1 MLETK
6 HLKCQIKDLGFIEYG
21 QAYEIQKQCVDEILK
36 GGPQTL
42 LFCEHPTVLTMGR
55 MSHEENILWPKEWLE
70 ANSIKVHYI
79 DRGGDI
85 TLHSPG
91 QLVVYPIFNLLNY
104 EKDLHAYLHKLE
116 KVAIDLLGDFGIL
129 ANRFSEKTGVWVE
142 DKKIASIGIGVRKW
156 VSFHGLGIN
165 VNTDLNLFSAIRPC
179 GLDVHMTSLAQIK
192 GNPID
197 MDIVKKKI
205 MEHFS
210 MHFYLDVI

>member
-91 QLVVYPIFNLLNY
+91 NWSFI
-104 EKDLHAYLHKLE
+104 
-116 KVAIDLLGDFGIL
+116 
-129 ANRFSEKTGVWVE
+129 RFLIYSIM
-142 DKKIASIGIGVRKW
+142 KKIYMPI
-156 VSFHGLGIN
+156 
-165 VNTDLNLFSAIRPC
+165 C
-179 GLDVHMTSLAQIK
+179 TS
-192 GNPID
+192 
-197 MDIVKKKI
+197 
-205 MEHFS
+205 
-210 MHFYLDVI
+210 

>member
-1 MLETK
+1 M
-6 HLKCQIKDLGFIEYG
+6 
-21 QAYEIQKQCVDEILK
+21 
-36 GGPQTL
+36 
-42 LFCEHPTVLTMGR
+42 
-55 MSHEENILWPKEWLE
+55 
-70 ANSIKVHYI
+70 
-79 DRGGDI
+79 
-85 TLHSPG
+85 
-91 QLVVYPIFNLLNY
+91 
-104 EKDLHAYLHKLE
+104 HKLE